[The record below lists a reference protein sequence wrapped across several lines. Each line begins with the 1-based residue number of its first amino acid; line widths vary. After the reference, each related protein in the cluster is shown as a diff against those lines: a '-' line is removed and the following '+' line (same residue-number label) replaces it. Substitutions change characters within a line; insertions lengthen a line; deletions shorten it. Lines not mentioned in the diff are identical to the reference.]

1 MKVSNKGIVFLLFF
15 ALAGISYGEAREGD
29 YFPPNNH
36 GNYINISYDASV
48 MPDGN
53 NGGVINIYSSL
64 LLIKLKSLLVVR
76 SLSLRSLI

>member
-36 GNYINISYDASV
+36 GIILILV
-48 MPDGN
+48 MTQ
-53 NGGVINIYSSL
+53 V
-64 LLIKLKSLLVVR
+64 
-76 SLSLRSLI
+76 